1 LTWTLL
7 LVCTMSLI
15 DSRRFI
21 SADCPP
27 LDAMR
32 KVIDLLLERS
42 GAPPLP
48 DLAAARGYPFVSFAD
63 IESYQ
68 HSILSVEP
76 EG

>member
-1 LTWTLL
+1 
-7 LVCTMSLI
+7 
-15 DSRRFI
+15 
-21 SADCPP
+21 
-27 LDAMR
+27 MR